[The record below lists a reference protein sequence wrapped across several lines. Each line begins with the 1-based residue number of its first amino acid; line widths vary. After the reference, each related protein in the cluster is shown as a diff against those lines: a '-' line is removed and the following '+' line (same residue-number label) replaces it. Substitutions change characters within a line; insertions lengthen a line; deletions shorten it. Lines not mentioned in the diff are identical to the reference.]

1 MSDKEVRKLATRL
14 NGLERGIRGLST
26 SARLRH
32 ASIEDGALREYDSA
46 GNLVSIIGKQ
56 PDGTHGIVNYVG
68 PVPPEPSPPT
78 AEGGPL
84 RVAVTWG
91 GTFANAMAPLDLLGI
106 EVYAAATDF
115 EFLEDATFVG
125 RMPGAEAGTLNIAL
139 PVGVHYLALVAVTT
153 SYRRSVVSGRV
164 TAEST
169 SVLDPSFVTDLENRL
184 DAAETAVT
192 AAQTELDS
200 MFEVGG
206 DGTVAIS
213 SAAGAAQQAAI
224 AAAALDAQAKADA
237 AAAAAELAAKAH
249 ADLVASGAEQ
259 AAIDAAALDAATKA
273 DAAQQAAIDAAA
285 LDAATKADAAQA
297 AAIAA
302 AAAAADS
309 KIAAVPK
316 VYHSTS
322 DASGAAVDG
331 STWFKH
337 AVTVAEDLSGQI
349 VGQWTRTGGAW
360 WATPLRH
367 EVIASIDAGNISVGT
382 LDTARLNALTV
393 AAAVATIIEL
403 NADRIVAGTVDTAR
417 LNATEIAAAVA
428 TIIQL
433 NADRITSGTVDTARL
448 NATELAAAIATI
460 IELNADRITS
470 GLVTADQIDTT
481 NLISEGVQIVD
492 PAGGIRINLTG
503 SGAQTLGIYDTTGL
517 LMGSF
522 DDLGVLTARKVVAND
537 RLTVGG
543 TDLVKTIRK
552 LPRGVVAA
560 STTFPSSKANVNSEW
575 GLTEVMF
582 TIPEHLDR
590 VARLYRLTAD
600 LILSYVSK
608 VDFNVRYTTNGTAPT
623 ITSSTMGTR
632 TLNGT
637 NVYTSLTPQWHW
649 EFDKPAG
656 TPIRCL
662 ITVTSGGGNF
672 GWINS
677 MNPRFI
683 IEDVGEFAGF
693 GGQVSAGGGSLP
705 GESPVPPPSTAPTQQ
720 YVKVWAASS
729 FQNYAGSNAAT
740 ATKYDPGTGYAGSTY
755 PMQGYYPSTAGG
767 APLRSHMFFN
777 YQDIYNNLQG
787 ATIQGVEIYL
797 MNTHWYASSGGPAKI
812 AVHNY
817 ATEPD
822 NFGASSPIKS
832 EPFAR
837 GEGKWVWLSG
847 AVATGFQNGTVKGL
861 SLDSGASPALADY
874 GYFGWQYGRPTL
886 RITYTK

>member
-1 MSDKEVRKLATRL
+1 VSDREVRKLAARL

-32 ASIEDGALREYDSA
+32 ASIEDGALREYDSD

-56 PDGTHGIVNYVG
+56 PDGTHGVVNYAG
-68 PVPPEPSPPT
+68 PIPPVPSPPT
-78 AEGGPL
+78 VEGGPL

-91 GTFANAMAPLDLLGI
+91 GTFVNAVAPLDLLGI

-115 EFLEDATFVG
+115 EFIEDATFVG
-125 RMPGAEAGTLNIAL
+125 RMPGAEAGTLNTAL
-139 PVGVHYLALVAVTT
+139 PAGVHYLALVAVTT
-153 SYRRSVVSGRV
+153 SYRRSAVSGRV

-169 SVLDPSFVTDLENRL
+169 SVLDPSLVADLEVRL
-184 DAAETAVT
+184 EQAETEVA
-192 AAQTELDS
+192 AAQAELDGL
-200 MFEVGG
+200 FQTGG

-213 SAAGAAQQAAI
+213 SAI
-224 AAAALDAQAKADA
+224 DAAALDAQA
-237 AAAAAELAAKAH
+237 
-249 ADLVASGAEQ
+249 
-259 AAIDAAALDAATKA
+259 
-273 DAAQQAAIDAAA
+273 
-285 LDAATKADAAQA
+285 KADAAQA

-302 AAAAADS
+302 AAADADS

-316 VYHSTS
+316 VYHSAS
-322 DASGAAVDG
+322 DPSGDAADG

-337 AVTVAEDLSGQI
+337 AGDLSGQI

-367 EVIASIDAGNISVGT
+367 EVIASVDAGNISVGT

-393 AAAVATIIEL
+393 AAAIAAIIEL
-403 NADRIVAGTVDTAR
+403 NADRIVAGTLDTGR
-417 LNATEIAAAVA
+417 LNT
-428 TIIQL
+428 
-433 NADRITSGTVDTARL
+433 
-448 NATELAAAIATI
+448 TELAAAIATI

-470 GLVTADQIDTT
+470 GLITASQIDTT
-481 NLISEGVQIVD
+481 DLISEGVQVVD
-492 PAGGIRINLTG
+492 PAGGIRVNLTG
-503 SGAQTLGIYDTTGL
+503 SGTQTLGIYDATGL

-537 RLTVGG
+537 LLTVGG
-543 TDLVKTIRK
+543 TDLVETIRK

-560 STTFPSSKANVNSEW
+560 SSTFPGDESNVNSEW

-582 TIPEHLDR
+582 TIPEHLDSIP
-590 VARLYRLTAD
+590 RLYRLTAD
-600 LILSYVSK
+600 LILSYASK
-608 VDFNVRYTTNGTAPT
+608 VEFKVRYTKDGTAPT

-632 TLNGT
+632 IMNGT
-637 NVYTSLTPQWHW
+637 NIYTSFSPQWYW
-649 EFDKPAG
+649 AFDEPAG

-662 ITVTSGGGNF
+662 LTVQSGAGDF

-683 IEDVGEFAGF
+683 IEDVGEFVGF
-693 GGQVSAGGGSLP
+693 GGQVSAGGGTLP
-705 GESPVPPPSTAPTQQ
+705 GGSPVPPPSTTPTQQ

-740 ATKYDPGTGYAGSTY
+740 ATKYDPGAGYAGSTY
-755 PMQGYYPSTAGG
+755 PMQGYHPSVAGG
-767 APLRSHMFFN
+767 APLRSHMFFD

-797 MNTHWYASSGGPAKI
+797 MNVHWYASSGGLAKI

-817 ATEPD
+817 ATAPN
-822 NFGASSPIKS
+822 NFGTSSPIQN

-861 SLDSGASPALADY
+861 SLDSGASPALSDY
-874 GYFGWQYGRPTL
+874 GYFGWQYGLPTL